1 MKIAICDDEQKCIDD
16 IKKCLSDYGR
26 DNNILFDIFEF
37 TSGEKLVEFGDVFD
51 IAFLDIE
58 MDNIDGIKV
67 GRKLKEKNQDIVI
80 ICVTAYN
87 HYLDDALDLG
97 IVRFFDK
104 PINRDRFMKGIDK
117 AVSMVDEAEVGFRL
131 KDEDSNIFEI
141 KRREIIFVEI
151 TGRTTTVHTKT
162 RSYKSY
168 DSIKEWERNINR
180 TYFLTPHKSYLI
192 NANYITYYCRE
203 YVVLCGEYQIPIAY
217 HKRSQFRHD
226 FIKIMENY

>member
-1 MKIAICDDEQKCIDD
+1 MKIVICDDEPKCIYD
-16 IKKCLSDYGR
+16 IKKCLNDYSKEK
-26 DNNILFDIFEF
+26 NILFDIFEF
-37 TSGEKLVEFGDVFD
+37 TSGEELIEFGDVFD

-58 MDNIDGIKV
+58 MQNIDGIKV

-97 IVRFFDK
+97 ILRFFDK

-131 KDEDSNIFEI
+131 KDEDNNIFVI
-141 KRREIIFVEI
+141 KRRDIIFVEI
-151 TGRTTTVHTKT
+151 TGRTTAVHTKT
-162 RSYKSY
+162 KVYKSF
-168 DSIKEWERNINR
+168 DTIKEWERKINR
-180 TYFLTPHKSYLI
+180 DYFLSPHKSYLI

-203 YVVLCGEYQIPIAY
+203 YVVLCGEYQIPVAY
-217 HKRSQFRHD
+217 HKRSQFRQEVM
-226 FIKIMENY
+226 KIMENY